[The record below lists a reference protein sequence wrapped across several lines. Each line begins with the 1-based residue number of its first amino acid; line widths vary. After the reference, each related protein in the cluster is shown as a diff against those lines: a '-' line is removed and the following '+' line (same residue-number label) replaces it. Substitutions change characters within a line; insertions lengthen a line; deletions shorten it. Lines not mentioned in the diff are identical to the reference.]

1 MSLTPSNV
9 PWDSNRLKATEY
21 VIKYDSTGK
30 GYLEKQEADYTGVN
44 YNFASLPTD
53 TSTTTSG
60 VTTGT
65 TAQTTQQQTSEA
77 FGDVRPHYWD
87 EKDNDAGNKEL
98 TGSSYGGVQ
107 PPDNTLSG
115 FFKPLEDAAQGKKI
129 GSLGARIKQKFED
142 ITGKTERDW
151 EDVDR
156 DIEIDGIN
164 EQLKKGG
171 LDYEEEEV
179 LRNRLAELS
188 KGTFGSKIGKAP
200 QVLGLGVRTAGKVIG
215 GVFDAI
221 LGVTEADRQRQRHA
235 KQYFRKKGIKTRGEL
250 GESRDP
256 GRIVGNPSKDLF
268 AGMNEISA
276 KGDLSRAG
284 SKRITTRNS
293 KKTQDRLI
301 NRYGANSEKVKE
313 FNQNTKNM
321 EIELSN
327 FNNDKK
333 DYDHRTTPGVA
344 DQNRDSGSGRD
355 DAGNPG
361 GSSGAMTDDNAGTFC
376 FDPDTCIQMIDGSK
390 KEIKNIQLGDD
401 TKGGEVTGIFQF
413 KPTDE
418 IHDYKGVKVAG
429 SHYVKED
436 GKFIM
441 VQDSPLSVKIDKIP
455 VVYSLDTTGRRIFI
469 NDIEFAD
476 YNGDGIAKG
485 FLHNAGLNIN
495 GFNKE
500 VLRQVEQRLI

>member
-1 MSLTPSNV
+1 MSLTPSKV
-9 PWDSNRLKATEY
+9 PWDSNRLKAHEW
-21 VIKYDSTGK
+21 VINYDSNGNAVLGK
-30 GYLEKQEADYTGVN
+30 KETDYTNVK
-44 YNFASLPTD
+44 YNFASLPSG
-53 TSTTTSG
+53 TSTTSQTQ
-60 VTTGT
+60 TGT
-65 TAQTTQQQTSEA
+65 TAQSGTTTQQQTSEA
-77 FGDVRPHYWD
+77 FGDVKPYYWD
-87 EKDNDAGNKEL
+87 DKDNDVGNKEL
-98 TGSSYGGVQ
+98 TGSGYGGAQ

-129 GSLGARIKQKFED
+129 GSLGQRVKQKFED

-156 DIEIDGIN
+156 DIEIDEITK
-164 EQLKKGG
+164 QLKTA
-171 LDYEEEEV
+171 DYEEEAS
-179 LRNRLAELS
+179 LRKRLDELLDS
-188 KGTFGSKIGKAP
+188 RRDTTIGSKIGKAP
-200 QVLGLGVRTAGKVIG
+200 QVFGLGAKVIG

-250 GESRDP
+250 GSSVDP
-256 GRIVGNPSKDLF
+256 GRIAGNPSTDLF
-268 AGMNEISA
+268 AGMNAISA
-276 KGDLSRAG
+276 KGDLSIAG
-284 SKRITTRNS
+284 YKRITTRNS
-293 KKTQDRLI
+293 KKTQDRLK

-344 DQNRDSGSGRD
+344 EEHKQTESRGKQDL
-355 DAGNPG
+355 
-361 GSSGAMTDDNAGTFC
+361 GSSYNVGTYC
-376 FDPDTCIQMIDGSK
+376 FDPDTCVQMIDGSK
-390 KEIKNIQLGDD
+390 KEIKNIQLGDN

-418 IHDYKGVKVAG
+418 IHDYKGIKVAG

-455 VVYSLDTTGRRIFI
+455 VVYSLDTTDRRIFI

>member
-9 PWDSNRLKATEY
+9 PWDSNRYKATEY
-21 VIKYDSTGK
+21 VISYDSNGVPTLSK
-30 GYLEKQEADYTGVN
+30 KEADYTGVN

-65 TAQTTQQQTSEA
+65 TAQTTQQQTSKA
-77 FGDVRPHYWD
+77 FGDVTPHYWD

-98 TGSSYGGVQ
+98 TGSSYGGAQ

-268 AGMNEISA
+268 AGMNAISA
-276 KGDLSRAG
+276 KGDLSIAG
-284 SKRITTRNS
+284 YKRITTRNS
-293 KKTQDRLI
+293 KKTQDRLK

-344 DQNRDSGSGRD
+344 EEHKQTESRGKQDL
-355 DAGNPG
+355 
-361 GSSGAMTDDNAGTFC
+361 GSSYNVGTYC

>member
-1 MSLTPSNV
+1 MAHTPVN
-9 PWDSNRLKATEY
+9 WDQNRYGGIRYEY
-21 VIKYDSTGK
+21 KLDSTTGD
-30 GYLEKQEADYTGVN
+30 YSMVEKKHDYTGVT
-44 YNFASLPTD
+44 YNFAPL
-53 TSTTTSG
+53 TTTLPI
-60 VTTGT
+60 TTPGFPSPGIPP
-65 TAQTTQQQTSEA
+65 APVVAPKLPKSPLFAEEE
-77 FGDVRPHYWD
+77 GSDV
-87 EKDNDAGNKEL
+87 GNKEL
-98 TGSSYGGVQ
+98 TGSGYGGAQ

-115 FFKPLEDAAQGKKI
+115 FFKPLEDAMQGKKI
-129 GSLGARIKQKFED
+129 GNLGTRIKQRFED

-151 EDVDR
+151 EEVDTYMER
-156 DIEIDGIN
+156 EKEFESN
-164 EQLKKGG
+164 
-171 LDYEEEEV
+171 
-179 LRNRLAELS
+179 RNLQA
-188 KGTFGSKIGKAP
+188 KYGTFQEYNKALDAIQGKGKGNIIGSKIVKAP
-200 QVLGLGVRTAGKVIG
+200 QLLGLGIRTAGLGIK
-215 GVFDAI
+215 GVLDTI
-221 LGVTEADRQRQRHA
+221 VGVNEADRQRQRHA
-235 KQYFRKKGIKTRGEL
+235 KQYFSKKGIKTRGQL
-250 GESRDP
+250 GSNIDP
-256 GRIVGNPSKDLF
+256 GRIAGNRATELF
-268 AGMNEISA
+268 AGFNEISA
-276 KGDLSRAG
+276 KGDLAKAG
-284 SKRITTRNS
+284 AKRITTRNS
-293 KKTQDRLI
+293 KKTQDRLT
-301 NRYGANSEKVKE
+301 NKYGINSEKVKE
-313 FNQNTKNM
+313 FNQITKNM
-321 EIELSN
+321 EVQLSN
-327 FNNDKK
+327 FNDDRKE
-333 DYDHRTTPGVA
+333 YDQRTTPGVA
-344 DQNRDSGSGRD
+344 DQNNDSGSGRD